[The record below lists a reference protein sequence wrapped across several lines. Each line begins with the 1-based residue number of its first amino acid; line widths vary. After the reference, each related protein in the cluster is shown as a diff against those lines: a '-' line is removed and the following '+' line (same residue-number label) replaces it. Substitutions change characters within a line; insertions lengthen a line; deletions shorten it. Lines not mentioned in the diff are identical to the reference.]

1 MNCKQCNSPLN
12 PGDPVCPVCGT
23 QNVQQ
28 KNNTG
33 KIIVATVI
41 CVLLVV
47 ALVLVVLI
55 GANVI
60 NLNIPTEPVTNQD
73 TQQSQET
80 DPPADLVSY
89 TATDD
94 AHAKASAGNIVATAG
109 TKQLTNA
116 ELQTYYW
123 INFYNFINENYYYL
137 SYYGLD
143 FTKPLDQQVFD
154 QEKGITW
161 QQQFLDSAL
170 EVWHRY
176 IAVVM
181 MAEQDDFTLSPED
194 QAYLDSFPDRIRQM
208 VADNGYES
216 VDAFLTA
223 EMGAG
228 ATLEGYVAY
237 QQTYYYT
244 MCYVEHIYDSLIPT
258 YDELEAYYTENET
271 AFTSNGVGK
280 EDGDLVDVRHI
291 LIVPE
296 GGTEDAQGNVTYN
309 EDEFAAC
316 YDKANALLEQWKQGE
331 ATEESFAKLAGEYSK
346 DPGSVSNGGLYSG
359 VAQGDMLETF
369 DAWIFSEIREYG
381 DTGLVKTKHGYHIMY
396 FVSREP
402 AWEQTATSML
412 VSEKLNEKIDTAM
425 TTWPLQ
431 TDYEQ
436 IVLGKADLGL
446 GEE

>member
-60 NLNIPTEPVTNQD
+60 NLNIPTEPVTNQN

-208 VADNGYES
+208 VADNGY
-216 VDAFLTA
+216 
-223 EMGAG
+223 
-228 ATLEGYVAY
+228 
-237 QQTYYYT
+237 
-244 MCYVEHIYDSLIPT
+244 H
-258 YDELEAYYTENET
+258 
-271 AFTSNGVGK
+271 
-280 EDGDLVDVRHI
+280 DVI
-291 LIVPE
+291 
-296 GGTEDAQGNVTYN
+296 
-309 EDEFAAC
+309 
-316 YDKANALLEQWKQGE
+316 
-331 ATEESFAKLAGEYSK
+331 
-346 DPGSVSNGGLYSG
+346 
-359 VAQGDMLETF
+359 
-369 DAWIFSEIREYG
+369 
-381 DTGLVKTKHGYHIMY
+381 
-396 FVSREP
+396 
-402 AWEQTATSML
+402 
-412 VSEKLNEKIDTAM
+412 
-425 TTWPLQ
+425 
-431 TDYEQ
+431 
-436 IVLGKADLGL
+436 
-446 GEE
+446 